1 MLQRI
6 KGAIDRSIAEEQARQ
21 QKALEASSSA
31 NRSASTSRRNDSAS
45 GKQARPKNPGSDAG
59 DAATNPDPAIFEAAF
74 VIDDS
79 DEPSRAGTPKPAPP
93 EKDATNGEATGHA
106 EAVENPNANADA
118 KDGPSRD
125 GAAHAT
131 KPALTPELRQKLRK
145 LEKLEATY
153 PELLRSYRVAH
164 RRATA
169 IEPFEKA
176 LRENTP
182 LATISDPE
190 PLIEYLNQL
199 KIKGDMVMDELK
211 RVSLDKEDLQKM
223 CQEMQDKNEKS
234 EKKVKDLQDEVS
246 ALKAEKEQKA
256 KKPQSDDTAKKESG
270 GDGDFFSYDE
280 EIPQLQAE
288 IAAKNEEIDSLK
300 AERDGLKAE
309 LSLIKQDNADL
320 AERLEKS
327 ALQLSE
333 SRESSASEDSLQA
346 QLEARKTEITSLA
359 DRCYKS
365 EKQNKELEAQL
376 ETEKQQAA
384 SKAQEV
390 EGVLAKSIKQASQ
403 LAEELSKTKA
413 ARTVSKNL
421 IDQLSSQVDSLKKER
436 TELQARADEVSK
448 KVAEM
453 TKAMEES
460 AKQPSVP
467 APVPTE
473 PASTLAPPT
482 TGGGG
487 NKKKKKK
494 GRGGGGGGG
503 ATSPAPPASPSS
515 SVAPGTPSA
524 PDADQGPDTSALE
537 AEITGLKEE
546 LAVKDKEIE
555 RLSKRRKAE
564 DDLREEIET
573 LQENL
578 INIGQ
583 DHVEA
588 KQRIKELE
596 AEKAEL
602 KTEIT
607 ALEKRMASA
616 VSENEHEKLQALQND
631 YDSLKDKFA
640 TAQADIAAANQ
651 LAQSRFKDVADLR
664 ETLQLLQPEIKNLRK
679 DSADLKIAK
688 GELAAKA
695 KELSDLDKRAK
706 ELEVHLASARQET
719 GTRNSEIGVLKNR
732 LAIEAEDKKKAEDA
746 QRLSARDYRRS
757 VADMVE
763 LSAKAEKAERAMQKA
778 EDDLSKA
785 SARVKELEEEAR
797 ELKREKAAAQEE
809 LDFKT
814 KQFNAAQGLLSN
826 MRDQHKEMLA
836 QGREQQTQTRSL
848 EEEVGEVRNLL
859 QQRTQECETMR
870 RLLADSEQKGEAK
883 LRDMRTRL
891 DNLTADQDQL
901 NAEAS
906 SLMRK
911 NLKQAADLKARVREL
926 EAELKDLHAEK
937 AELEERERSWRRRRD
952 ELESI
957 ELRTETESTELR
969 NTISSLRSALDASE
983 LQLRDGEK
991 IKANLRKEYESLQ
1004 LLHDKLS
1011 KELKAAQTKATVAA
1025 SGVGQSRSSSGVST
1039 SRTSTDSTR
1048 TTAANELS
1056 DMDYLKTILLQF
1068 LQQKDGRLRTQLVP
1082 VLGKIL
1088 KFDKDDEKKWMTAV
1102 QHIEVR

>member
-21 QKALEASSSA
+21 QKALEASSST
-31 NRSASTSRRNDSAS
+31 NRSASTSRRNESAS
-45 GKQARPKNPGSDAG
+45 GRRARPKNAGSDAG
-59 DAATNPDPAIFEAAF
+59 DAAANPDPAIFEAAF

-93 EKDATNGEATGHA
+93 EKDATNGEATGHT
-106 EAVENPNANADA
+106 EAVENSNANADA

-145 LEKLEATY
+145 LEKLESTY

-182 LATISDPE
+182 LATIGDPE
-190 PLIEYLNQL
+190 SLVEYLNQL
-199 KIKGDMVMDELK
+199 KLKGDMVLDELK
-211 RVSLDKEDLQKM
+211 RVTSDKEDLQKM
-223 CQEMQDKNEKS
+223 YEKQ
-234 EKKVKDLQDEVS
+234 EKKMRDLQDELG
-246 ALKAEKEQKA
+246 ALKAEKEQEA
-256 KKPQSDDTAKKESG
+256 KKPESNDTAKKESG
-270 GDGDFFSYDE
+270 EDGDFFSYDE

-300 AERDGLKAE
+300 AERDGLKEE
-309 LSLIKQDNADL
+309 LSTLKQDSAVL
-320 AERLEKS
+320 AEKLEKS

-333 SRESSASEDSLQA
+333 SRESSASQDSLQA

-359 DRCYKS
+359 DRLDKS

-376 ETEKQQAA
+376 EREKQLAA

-390 EGVLAKSIKQASQ
+390 EDVLAKSIQQASHM
-403 LAEELSKTKA
+403 AGELSKAEA
-413 ARTVSKNL
+413 ARIISKNL
-421 IDQLSSQVDSLKKER
+421 IDDLSSQVDLFKRER
-436 TELQARADEVSK
+436 AALQARSDMVTR
-448 KVAEM
+448 KVEEM
-453 TKAMEES
+453 TKIMEEES
-460 AKQPSVP
+460 AKQPP
-467 APVPTE
+467 TPGPVPTE

-494 GRGGGGGGG
+494 GRGGGG

-515 SVAPGTPSA
+515 SVAPGAPSA
-524 PDADQGPDTSALE
+524 LDADQKPDTSALE
-537 AEITGLKEE
+537 AEITNLKEE
-546 LAVKDKEIE
+546 LAGKDKEIE
-555 RLSKRRKAE
+555 RLSKQRKTE

-583 DHVEA
+583 DHVED

-602 KTEIT
+602 KIEIT
-607 ALEKRMASA
+607 ALEKKMASA
-616 VSENEHEKLQALQND
+616 VAENEKEKLQALQKD
-631 YDSLKDKFA
+631 YDSMKGQFA
-640 TAQADIAAANQ
+640 MAEADIAAANQ

-664 ETLQLLQPEIKNLRK
+664 EALQSLQPEIKSLRK

-695 KELSDLDKRAK
+695 KELSNLDKK
-706 ELEVHLASARQET
+706 VKDLERDLASARQEI
-719 GTRNSEIGVLKNR
+719 GNRVSEIGILKNR
-732 LAIEAEDKKKAEDA
+732 LAIETEDKEKAEDA
-746 QRLSARDYRRS
+746 HRVSARDYRRS
-757 VADMVE
+757 VAEKVE
-763 LSAKAEKAERAMQKA
+763 LSAKAEKLERALQKA
-778 EDDLSKA
+778 QDDLSKT
-785 SARVKELEEEAR
+785 SAQVKELEEQAHK
-797 ELKREKAAAQEE
+797 LKREKAAAQEE
-809 LDFKT
+809 AEFKT
-814 KQFNAAQGLLSN
+814 KQYTTAQDLLGS
-826 MRDQHKEMLA
+826 MRDQQSEMQVQLK
-836 QGREQQTQTRSL
+836 EQQSQSRSL
-848 EEEVGEVRNLL
+848 AEELGEVQHLL
-859 QQRTQECETMR
+859 QERTQESETMR
-870 RLLADSEQKGEAK
+870 RLLAESEQQGEAK
-883 LRDMRTRL
+883 LREMRNRIDTITAEQERL
-891 DNLTADQDQL
+891 DAESSSMMRKHVKQTADLKTRIKELDAEVKEL
-901 NAEAS
+901 NAE
-906 SLMRK
+906 K
-911 NLKQAADLKARVREL
+911 V
-926 EAELKDLHAEK
+926 
-937 AELEERERSWRRRRD
+937 ELEERERSWRRRRE

-983 LQLRDGEK
+983 LQVRDGEK
-991 IKANLRKEYESLQ
+991 IKANLRKEFESLQ

-1011 KELKAAQTKATVAA
+1011 KELKAAQTKAAAAA

-1039 SRTSTDSTR
+1039 SRTSMDSTR
-1048 TTAANELS
+1048 TAGAAELS
-1056 DMDYLKTILLQF
+1056 DMEYLKTILLQF
-1068 LQQKDGRLRTQLVP
+1068 LQQKDARLRKQLVP

-1088 KFDKDDEKKWMTAV
+1088 KFDKDDEKKWIAAV
-1102 QHIEVR
+1102 QY

>member
-31 NRSASTSRRNDSAS
+31 SQSASTSRRNESAL
-45 GKQARPKNPGSDAG
+45 GRRARPKNAGSDAV

-79 DEPSRAGTPKPAPP
+79 DGPSRAGTPKPAPP
-93 EKDATNGEATGHA
+93 EKDATDGEATGHA
-106 EAVENPNANADA
+106 EAVENSNANADA

-131 KPALTPELRQKLRK
+131 KPAPTLTPELRQKLRK
-145 LEKLEATY
+145 LEKLESTY
-153 PELLRSYRVAH
+153 PELLRSYRLAH

-182 LATISDPE
+182 LASIGDPE
-190 PLIEYLNQL
+190 SLVEYLNQL
-199 KIKGDMVMDELK
+199 KLKGDMVMDELK
-211 RVSLDKEDLQKM
+211 RVSSDKEDLQKLY
-223 CQEMQDKNEKS
+223 EKR
-234 EKKVKDLQDEVS
+234 EKKMKDLQDELG
-246 ALKAEKEQKA
+246 ALKAEREQEA
-256 KKPQSDDTAKKESG
+256 KKPESNDTAEKESG

-300 AERDGLKAE
+300 AERDGLKEE
-309 LSLIKQDNADL
+309 LSTLKQDTAVL
-320 AERLEKS
+320 AEKLEKS

-333 SRESSASEDSLQA
+333 SRESSASQDSLQA

-359 DRCYKS
+359 DRLDKS
-365 EKQNKELEAQL
+365 EKQNKDLEAQL
-376 ETEKQQAA
+376 ETEKQLAA

-390 EGVLAKSIKQASQ
+390 EDVLAKSIKQASQ
-403 LAEELSKTKA
+403 LAGELSKAEA
-413 ARTVSKNL
+413 ARNISKNL
-421 IDQLSSQVDSLKKER
+421 IDDLSSQVDLVKKER
-436 TELQARADEVSK
+436 AELQTRSDEVSK
-448 KVAEM
+448 KVEEM
-453 TKAMEES
+453 TKIMEES
-460 AKQPSVP
+460 AKQPP
-467 APVPTE
+467 TPGPVPTE
-473 PASTLAPPT
+473 PASTLAPST

-494 GRGGGGGGG
+494 GRGGGG
-503 ATSPAPPASPSS
+503 ATSSAPPASPSS

-537 AEITGLKEE
+537 AEITNLKEE
-546 LAVKDKEIE
+546 LAGKDKEIE
-555 RLSKRRKAE
+555 RLSKRRKTE

-583 DHVEA
+583 DHVED

-607 ALEKRMASA
+607 ALEKKMAVA
-616 VSENEHEKLQALQND
+616 VSENEKEKLQALQKD
-631 YDSLKDKFA
+631 YDSMKDKFA
-640 TAQADIAAANQ
+640 TAEADIAAANQ

-664 ETLQLLQPEIKNLRK
+664 EALQSLQPEIKSLRK
-679 DSADLKIAK
+679 DSADIKIAK

-695 KELSDLDKRAK
+695 KELSNLDKK
-706 ELEVHLASARQET
+706 VKDLERDLASARQEM
-719 GTRNSEIGVLKNR
+719 GIRVSEIGILKNR
-732 LAIEAEDKKKAEDA
+732 LAIETEDKEKAEDA
-746 QRLSARDYRRS
+746 QRVSARDYRRS
-757 VADMVE
+757 VAEKVE
-763 LSAKAEKAERAMQKA
+763 LSAKAEKRERALEKA
-778 EDDLSKA
+778 QDDLSKA
-785 SARVKELEEEAR
+785 SAQVKELEEQAHK
-797 ELKREKAAAQEE
+797 LKREKAAAQEE
-809 LDFKT
+809 AEFKT
-814 KQFNAAQGLLSN
+814 KQYTTAQDLLSS
-826 MRDQHKEMLA
+826 MRDQQSEMKVQLK
-836 QGREQQTQTRSL
+836 EQQSQSRSL
-848 EEEVGEVRNLL
+848 GEELGEVQHLL
-859 QQRTQECETMR
+859 QERTQEGETMR
-870 RLLADSEQKGEAK
+870 RLLAESEQQGEAK
-883 LRDMRTRL
+883 LREMRNRIETITAEQERL
-891 DNLTADQDQL
+891 D
-901 NAEAS
+901 AES
-906 SLMRK
+906 SSMMRK
-911 NLKQAADLKARVREL
+911 HVKQTADLKTRIKEL
-926 EAELKDLHAEK
+926 DAEVKDLHAEK
-937 AELEERERSWRRRRD
+937 AELEERERSWRRRRE

-983 LQLRDGEK
+983 LQVRDGEK

-1011 KELKAAQTKATVAA
+1011 KELKAAQTKAAVAA

-1039 SRTSTDSTR
+1039 SRTSMDSTR
-1048 TTAANELS
+1048 TAGAAELS

-1082 VLGKIL
+1082 VLGRIL